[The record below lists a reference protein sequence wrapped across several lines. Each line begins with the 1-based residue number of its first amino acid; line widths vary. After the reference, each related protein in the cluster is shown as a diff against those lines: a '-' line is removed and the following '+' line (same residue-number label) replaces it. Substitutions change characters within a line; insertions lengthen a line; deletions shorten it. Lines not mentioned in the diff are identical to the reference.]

1 MKPRIDGT
9 RFGSI
14 TVEGEVY
21 RHDLLIRPD
30 GEVQA
35 RSNELSKAVYG
46 TSHVISLAEAQQVY
60 QEGVERLIVGTGL
73 TGLTR
78 FSEGAAEYFEAQGC
92 RVDRY
97 PTRRAI
103 KVWNKAE
110 GAVIGLF
117 HISC

>member
-1 MKPRIDGT
+1 VRPRIDRT

-21 RHDLLIRPD
+21 RHDLLIRPN

-35 RSNELSKAVYG
+35 RRNELSKAVYG

-60 QEGVERLIVGTGL
+60 QEGAERLIVGTGL
-73 TGLTR
+73 FGLTKL
-78 FSEGAAEYFEAQGC
+78 SEEADGYLQGRGC
-92 RVDRY
+92 RVDLYRI
-97 PTRRAI
+97 RRAI
-103 KVWNKAE
+103 QAWNQAE

-117 HISC
+117 HVSC

>member
-1 MKPRIDGT
+1 VKPRIDKT

-21 RHDLLIRPD
+21 RHDLLIRPH

-60 QEGVERLIVGTGL
+60 QEGADRLIVGTGL
-73 TGLTR
+73 FGLTKL
-78 FSEGAAEYFEAQGC
+78 SEEADEYLQGRGC
-92 RVDRY
+92 RVDLYRI
-97 PTRRAI
+97 RRAI
-103 KVWNKAE
+103 KAWNEAE

-117 HISC
+117 HVSC

>member
-1 MKPRIDGT
+1 VKPRIGKT

-21 RHDLLIRPD
+21 RHDLVIRPG

-35 RSNELSKAVYG
+35 RANELSKAIYG
-46 TSHVISLAEAQQVY
+46 TSHTISRAEAEHVY
-60 QEGVERLIVGTGL
+60 QAGLERLIVGTGL
-73 TGLTR
+73 TGLTKL
-78 FSEGAAEYFEAQGC
+78 SEGAAEYFQSRGC

-103 KVWNKAE
+103 KVWNEAE
-110 GAVIGLF
+110 GVVVGLF
-117 HISC
+117 HITC